1 MTAEFPRDFLG
12 LAIPEQP
19 DKYYF
24 IVRGQRIVLEADST
38 IQTIMEKLQSYK
50 SRVSLNF
57 EVTLSFISFAAVNL
71 DLVEG
76 KKGFFLYHSV
86 LHVAYP
92 TEAHHEIG

>member
-1 MTAEFPRDFLG
+1 MLFIQFSCLIVTYYRQLDQSMAAEFPRDFLG

-57 EVTLSFISFAAVNL
+57 EVTLFSIFIL
-71 DLVEG
+71 QL
-76 KKGFFLYHSV
+76 
-86 LHVAYP
+86 
-92 TEAHHEIG
+92 